1 MESEL
6 KWQKIEKYWPGEEE
20 TKKSES
26 LLLFHFSPP
35 TIPRAFLYLA
45 IACGLLTH
53 SPPAQIVVLQVN
65 KENKSTFIFRTAKCG
80 AIKVG
85 EVYRKEHEI
94 CATFR
99 AIFIHRLLGFF
110 SLLGSFFVLAVNT
123 PHCNAVSLF
132 SNFKFLRF
140 FLARSN
146 DFTFLSLFFIIPFP
160 FFVIVVVFAIVSAL
174 LPAFFFWEKSL
185 EAPRKRMK
193 IILLISWQISI
204 GNFAA
209 VSMVAFVG
217 DFFLLHSI

>member
-174 LPAFFFWEKSL
+174 LPAFFSGRNPWKLL
-185 EAPRKRMK
+185 ER
-193 IILLISWQISI
+193 
-204 GNFAA
+204 G
-209 VSMVAFVG
+209 
-217 DFFLLHSI
+217 